1 MPSGFSFTVPLICTA
16 KTFTIEYS
24 FFFQL
29 LHLCPGG
36 EESVP
41 PFFFLRGMKMSL
53 RETNRFVQGH
63 TT

>member
-36 EESVP
+36 EESDP
-41 PFFFLRGMKMSL
+41 PFFFFTGN
-53 RETNRFVQGH
+53 ENEPQGD
-63 TT
+63 